1 MNSWDKEEL
10 SLYIEKMKKQKTQV
24 LTRQEEITL
33 GKKIKKGNKEAKNK
47 LFFANV
53 RLVVMIAKKFM
64 RPNINMLDLIQE
76 GNIGLLKAIDK
87 YDYKKN
93 YKFSTY
99 AFWWIRHYIQLFL
112 YKNHRDIPIPIQK
125 EEELRKIEKATRFL
139 QKEKQCVPT
148 HSEIAKYM
156 KKKQA
161 DIEYILNIG
170 RTTLSLD
177 KKIGDDKG
185 AEIKDVYVADEKW
198 DTEKIINENNLKQ
211 EITKALEKLI
221 DIEKKILLYRYGFID
236 GTKYTLKETSK
247 IFDSSPET
255 IRQIEINALNKI
267 REHNSTLKDFI

>member
-1 MNSWDKEEL
+1 MKSSDKEEL
-10 SLYIEKMKKQKTQV
+10 SIYIDEMKKQKTQV
-24 LTRQEEITL
+24 LTRKEEIIL
-33 GKKIKKGNKEAKNK
+33 GKKIKRGNKSAKNK

-64 RPNINMLDLIQE
+64 RPRINMLDLIQE

-99 AFWWIRHYIQLFL
+99 AFWWIRHYMQLFL

-125 EEELRKIEKATRFL
+125 EEELRKIEKAINIL

-156 KKKQA
+156 KQKQA
-161 DIEYILNIG
+161 DIEYILTIG
-170 RTTLSLD
+170 RPTLSLD

-185 AEIKDVYVADEKW
+185 SEIKDVYVADEKW
-198 DTEKIINENNLKQ
+198 DTEKIVNENNLKQ

-221 DIEKKILLYRYGFID
+221 DIEKKILLYRYGFVD
-236 GTKYTLKETSK
+236 GTKYTLKETSE

-255 IRQIEINALNKI
+255 IRQIEIQALNKI

>member
-1 MNSWDKEEL
+1 MNSFDKEEL
-10 SLYIEKMKKQKTQV
+10 SLYIEVMKKEKTQV
-24 LTRQEEITL
+24 LTRKEEIAL
-33 GKKIKKGNKEAKNK
+33 GKKTKRGNKDAKNK

-64 RPNINMLDLIQE
+64 RPSINMLDLIQE

-99 AFWWIRHYIQLFL
+99 AFWWIRHYVQLFL
-112 YKNHRDIPIPIQK
+112 YKNHRDIPIPVQK
-125 EEELRKIEKATRFL
+125 EEELRKIEKVISIL

-156 KKKQA
+156 KEKQA
-161 DIEYILNIG
+161 NIEYILNIG
-170 RTTLSLD
+170 RPTLSLD

-185 AEIKDVYVADEKW
+185 SEIKDVYVADEKW
-198 DTEKIINENNLKQ
+198 DTEKIVNENNLKQ
-211 EITKALEKLI
+211 EIIKALEKLI
-221 DIEKKILLYRYGFID
+221 DIEKKILLYRYGFVD
-236 GTKYTLKETSK
+236 GTKYSLKETSK

-255 IRQIEINALNKI
+255 IRQIEIHALNKM
-267 REHNSTLKDFI
+267 REHSSTLKDFI

>member
-1 MNSWDKEEL
+1 MNSFDKEEL
-10 SLYIEKMKKQKTQV
+10 SLYIEVMKKQKTQV
-24 LTRQEEITL
+24 LTRKEEIAL
-33 GKKIKKGNKEAKNK
+33 GKKTKKGNKDAKNK

-112 YKNHRDIPIPIQK
+112 YKNHRNIPIPVQK
-125 EEELRKIEKATRFL
+125 EEELRKIEKAISIL
-139 QKEKQCVPT
+139 QKEQKCVPT

-156 KKKQA
+156 KEKQA

-170 RTTLSLD
+170 RPTLSLD

-185 AEIKDVYVADEKW
+185 SEIKDVYVADEKW
-198 DTEKIINENNLKQ
+198 DTEKIVNENNLKQ
-211 EITKALEKLI
+211 EIIKALEKLI

-255 IRQIEINALNKI
+255 IRQIEIQALNKI
-267 REHNSTLKDFI
+267 REHSSTLKDFI